1 MSTKPKK
8 ATRKDLKIATFTDSS
23 GIGHVT
29 EKGFFV
35 DDNGD
40 ALINTP
46 DGMLNDGGYDPDI
59 HGLFVPLAKKKQRSK
74 LKIA

>member
-8 ATRKDLKIATFTDSS
+8 ASRRDLKIATFTGSS

-29 EKGFFV
+29 EKGFFI

-40 ALINTP
+40 AFINTP
-46 DGMLNDGGYDPDI
+46 DGMLNDGVYDTDI
-59 HGLFVPLAKKKQRSK
+59 HGLFVPLAQKKQRSK